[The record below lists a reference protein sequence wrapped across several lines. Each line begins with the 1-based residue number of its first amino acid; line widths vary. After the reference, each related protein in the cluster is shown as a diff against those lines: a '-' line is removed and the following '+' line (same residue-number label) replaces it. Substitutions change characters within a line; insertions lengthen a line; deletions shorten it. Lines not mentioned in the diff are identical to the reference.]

1 MKRISLTL
9 LLMLMVHLYA
19 LAQVTTSGMNG
30 LVKGGNEPLIGATIV
45 AVHIPSGTSYG
56 TVTNMDG
63 RFILQGMR
71 TGGPYKIDVS
81 YIGFKTSVYED
92 ITLSLGDN
100 FVLNVDLKEDLGE
113 LDEVV
118 VVATRSKLSGTKTG
132 ASTNINNRDMTT
144 LPSISRSLSD
154 ITKLSPYAGS
164 GNSFAVEMHV

>member
-1 MKRISLTL
+1 MKRISLTF

-81 YIGFKTSVYED
+81 YIVKTVFWGY
-92 ITLSLGDN
+92 
-100 FVLNVDLKEDLGE
+100 
-113 LDEVV
+113 
-118 VVATRSKLSGTKTG
+118 RTG
-132 ASTNINNRDMTT
+132 I
-144 LPSISRSLSD
+144 
-154 ITKLSPYAGS
+154 
-164 GNSFAVEMHV
+164 

>member
-1 MKRISLTL
+1 MKRISLSF

-45 AVHIPSGTSYG
+45 AVHVPSGTSYG

-71 TGGPYKIDVS
+71 TGGPYQIKVS
-81 YIGFKTSVYED
+81 YIGFKTAVYEN
-92 ITLSLGDN
+92 IHLSLGDN
-100 FVLNVDLKEDLGE
+100 LVLNVDLKEDLGE

-118 VVATRSKLSGTKTG
+118 VVATRS
-132 ASTNINNRDMTT
+132 
-144 LPSISRSLSD
+144 
-154 ITKLSPYAGS
+154 
-164 GNSFAVEMHV
+164 